1 MALKDTVA
9 LAYLF
14 PSSQVGKRCLW
25 GAPPQAGTEKKKKI
39 SQVNMDETFEPPF
52 EVTFQVFCHSDSWR
66 NTDGNHS
73 ECRQFIFIL
82 VCLGFWELRCGLT
95 HAQYGLYYQA
105 IPQ

>member
-1 MALKDTVA
+1 
-9 LAYLF
+9 
-14 PSSQVGKRCLW
+14 
-25 GAPPQAGTEKKKKI
+25 
-39 SQVNMDETFEPPF
+39 MDETFEPPF